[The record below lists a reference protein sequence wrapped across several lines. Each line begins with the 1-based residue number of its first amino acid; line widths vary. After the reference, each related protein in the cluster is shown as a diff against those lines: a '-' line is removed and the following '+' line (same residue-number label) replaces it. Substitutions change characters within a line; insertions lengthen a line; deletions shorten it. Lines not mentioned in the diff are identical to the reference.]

1 METFATTI
9 KLTSKDYLICYIKDE
24 RYDDTEL
31 RDLEMEVTISVTHA
45 NTGFIFEVYQINN
58 IKGNYTGINFTEGEN
73 IDKDETFTID
83 GESWNLNI
91 NKTKSNDENF
101 GLFISD
107 VQIDIVAK
115 KIDVNFEF

>member
-1 METFATTI
+1 MQTFTTTI
-9 KLTSKDYLICYIKDE
+9 KLTHEDYLICDIIDKK
-24 RYDDTEL
+24 YDDTEIKN
-31 RDLEMEVTISVTHA
+31 LEMEVTISVTPA
-45 NTGFIFEVYQINN
+45 NSGFIFEVYQINN
-58 IKGNYTGINFTEGEN
+58 IKGNYTGINFTESED
-73 IDKDETFTID
+73 IDKDEIFTVD
-83 GESWNLNI
+83 GENWDLNI